1 MIKRAEF
8 VTDLFLFNIMNSMF
22 LPKKKKLNNLLNVK
36 DISFYSDLVCTED
49 LTFDNIGHL
58 LKVTKALLMARLKR

>member
-1 MIKRAEF
+1 
-8 VTDLFLFNIMNSMF
+8 MF
-22 LPKKKKLNNLLNVK
+22 LPKKKKLTNLLNVK